1 MCLNRATRH
10 NASSSLAPQ
19 RNKVRRWLDG
29 WRKVRRGTLILRFL
43 AARKAEPWTGRS
55 GWLPWHAAPG
65 GILLLTERLQHWQLG
80 LASDKLPFRPRTQT
94 SGTSQ
99 KETIMHS
106 PGVPFRRSVLH
117 CRREQAIAHQDS
129 DRSDMLF
136 SPLLCRLNGLTL
148 FHRRA
153 RCWQQMRQCQT
164 QIVHFS
170 PQAEPTHGAG
180 SVNQC
185 RAKKLVGS
193 LSTHEASLSA

>member
-10 NASSSLAPQ
+10 SASSSLAPQ

-136 SPLLCRLNGLTL
+136 SPLPCGLNGLTL

-153 RCWQQMRQCQT
+153 RLLAANAAMSDADRAFQ
-164 QIVHFS
+164 S
-170 PQAEPTHGAG
+170 P
-180 SVNQC
+180 S
-185 RAKKLVGS
+185 RANAWGRISQSMSSKKVSGQP
-193 LSTHEASLSA
+193 